1 MKDKGVPKKGDM
13 FVRKA
18 PRQRGNTDI
27 RPFKAPRQVTKGTDS
42 NSNTEVQAITETTGS
57 TPEMLKSPDISQE
70 KSSDNEDNIPVAS
83 LLKAKVSYILITT
96 TFFDMR
102 H

>member
-1 MKDKGVPKKGDM
+1 MKDKGVPKKEDK

-42 NSNTEVQAITETTGS
+42 NSNTEVQAITE
-57 TPEMLKSPDISQE
+57 SQE